1 MKVKSLLLAGLA
13 TVGLLASCNKNDE
26 NSIAKEKNDGT
37 TYANISLM
45 FNADAFRA
53 GEGFDD
59 KTEYN
64 PKGEWKGNDA
74 FERVDVY
81 IVGDAVSSGEYTLAD
96 FNQETAGDEVKLTPK
111 RAIKTT
117 PGNKDVYVLVNA
129 PAAIRERLATV
140 VKADFE
146 TEWAKV
152 MEIAKWSKNPTGN
165 EVTIKDFAR
174 IKDDNKKDLIMMSN
188 SKDVSLA
195 VADGVTEQ
203 EALADDPANTNRA
216 VVPVKRVAARVV
228 TTSNEEE
235 FVITQKG
242 TNIKLGTIKNI
253 TYAAAQGERR
263 SYIQQKIE
271 SDVIKTPAFAIGMN
285 WDKAWSWPEFIASG
299 VYTEMEDN
307 YDYTDL
313 HKGMENGQPTAGA
326 RKVTK
331 KDGNLDAG
339 KIGAIADP
347 IFIFEASHKK
357 KGQGETTP
365 AAYTGGF
372 RRGNTPYVLVR
383 ALFVPEQEYFAEGN
397 TKTNEGEDFYLGTTT
412 NKLYSSKENVT
423 DPTKGGLKGQ
433 KYHKYEKG
441 KVLYYAFVNPDVVGK
456 TLDAPAFRNNVYHIN
471 ITGFKEIGLNWN
483 PLYPED
489 PNTDDPKNP
498 DPKPKDPNEDPNT
511 PIDPNDPN
519 SPSDTYMSVTVQVLK
534 WNVHSYDIDLGL

>member
-64 PKGEWKGNDA
+64 PAGEWKGNDA

-117 PGNKDVYVLVNA
+117 PGQKQVYVLVNA
-129 PAAIRERLATV
+129 PALVREKLATV
-140 VKADFE
+140 DK
-146 TEWAKV
+146 TEFIAAWKDV
-152 MEIAKWSKNPTGN
+152 MTLDKWSAAPAPNA
-165 EVTIKDFAR
+165 VTMATFA
-174 IKDDNKKDLIMMSN
+174 KLADDAKDLIMMSN
-188 SKDVSLA
+188 SKDISLD
-195 VADGVTEQ
+195 VEDGVTEQ
-203 EALADDPANTNRA
+203 KALEESSNNHV

-228 TTSNEEE
+228 TTSSEEQFE
-235 FVITQKG
+235 IRQKG

-253 TYAAAQGERR
+253 TYAAAQGERK
-263 SYIQQKIE
+263 SYIQQMIE
-271 SDVIKTPAFAIGMN
+271 SDVIKTPAFEIGAN
-285 WDKAWSWPEFIASG
+285 WDKTWSWTEFVNNG
-299 VYTEMEDN
+299 VYTDMEEN

-313 HKGMENGQPTAGA
+313 HKGMRNGQPTPEA

-331 KDGNLDAG
+331 KDGNLDPG